1 MSHHRELEEHR
12 HKLGDIREIMNSMKT
27 MAYMETRK
35 LAHFLDAQL
44 AAFDAIER
52 AAADFISHYP
62 ETLPTY
68 SKSFDVY
75 LLIGSERGFCG
86 NFNTTLMER
95 YEVEKANRAT
105 EECVRIAVGRKLHTT
120 MDERGDESIRI
131 DGANVVEEVDLVL
144 GRVVDLL
151 SDLQIE
157 HEILSL
163 TVIYHGGDEYEVLAE
178 KLLPPFEQYKTN
190 PEKQGN
196 APLINIPAKDLLL
209 ELSEHYLIAVL
220 YKILYISLMAENHSR
235 VEHLENAVEK
245 LDEKLAQLVSQENRV
260 RQEEIIEEIEIILLS
275 ADNLTAKMRG
285 NARD

>member
-68 SKSFDVY
+68 SESFDVY

-105 EECVRIAVGRKLHTT
+105 EECVQIAVGRKLHTT

-163 TVIYHGGDEYEVLAE
+163 TVIYHGGDEHEVLAE
-178 KLLPPFEQYKTN
+178 KLLPPFEQYQTN

-196 APLINIPAKDLLL
+196 APLINIAAKDLLL
-209 ELSEHYLIAVL
+209 ELSEHYLIAAL